1 MGKSADHK
9 LRKEIIA
16 TCRGMNASGIN
27 QGTSGNVSARWKDGL
42 LITPSGLPY
51 DQMEVEDIV
60 FMHIDGT
67 YEHEL
72 VPSSEWRFHRDIMA
86 ARPDVEAIVHA
97 HPTYCTAFAMCGKE
111 IPAAHYMI
119 AAAGGPT
126 VRCGAYATY
135 GTEELSKA
143 ALAALEGRTCCLL
156 QNHGM
161 IATGSSLSKAL
172 WLAVELETLCRQYA
186 IALTVGK
193 PKILPD
199 DEIARVIEKF
209 KSYGPRPKTGA

>member
-1 MGKSADHK
+1 MGKNAEQK

-51 DQMEVEDIV
+51 DQMEPEDIV
-60 FMHIDGT
+60 YMHIDGSFQ
-67 YEHEL
+67 HEL

-97 HPTYCTAFAMCGKE
+97 HPTYCTAFSMCGKE

-161 IATGSSLSKAL
+161 IATGGNLSKAL
-172 WLAVELETLCRQYA
+172 WLAIELETLCRQYA

-209 KSYGPRPKTGA
+209 KSYGPRPKTEA

>member
-86 ARPDVEAIVHA
+86 ARPDAGAVLHA
-97 HPTYCTAFAMCGKE
+97 HSTFATALAVHQRG
-111 IPAAHYMI
+111 IPPFHYMV
-119 AAAGGPT
+119 ALAGGDDI
-126 VRCGAYATY
+126 RCAPYATF
-135 GTEELSKA
+135 GSQELSDA
-143 ALAALEGRTCCLL
+143 ALAALEGRDACLL
-156 QNHGM
+156 GHHGM
-161 IATGSSLSKAL
+161 IALGADLDKAL
-172 WLAVELETLCRQYA
+172 ALAVEVETLARQY
-186 IALTVGK
+186 IHALALGE
-193 PKILPD
+193 PPRLSSE
-199 DEIARVIEKF
+199 EIAAVALRMRGLG
-209 KSYGPRPKTGA
+209 YGKG